1 MPAKMALK
9 RVYLGLNV
17 GKITNGWEK
26 IWGGPEGPPQQ
37 TVTSRHVTE

>member
-26 IWGGPEGPPQQ
+26 FGVAQKDHPSKP
-37 TVTSRHVTE
+37 